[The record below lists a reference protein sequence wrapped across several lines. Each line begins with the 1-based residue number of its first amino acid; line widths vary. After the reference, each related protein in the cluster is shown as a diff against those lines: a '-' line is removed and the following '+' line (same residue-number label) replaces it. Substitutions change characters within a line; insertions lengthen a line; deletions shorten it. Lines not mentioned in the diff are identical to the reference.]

1 MARPEHAWLREE
13 TGRRGWEQVGDSHSG
28 VCRADID
35 SVFVQMCPGFL
46 QSVVELDRWLS
57 GHLGG
62 GTEDW
67 RVEAGGRL
75 RRGLQPSPDREADGM
90 PRRVPAWAC
99 AVGRAARLRGQ
110 FGDCQ

>member
-1 MARPEHAWLREE
+1 MTVTQEFAGLTW
-13 TGRRGWEQVGDSHSG
+13 T
-28 VCRADID
+28 DID
-35 SVFVQMCPGFL
+35 SVFVQVCPGFL
-46 QSVVELDRWLS
+46 QSVVELNRWLS

-75 RRGLQPSPDREADGM
+75 RRGLQPSPDRETDGM